1 MDSINIVVHRNV
13 HLLCSFKRTVIMS
26 IKTIDTTDLRNNLA
40 ATIKSLNKDDILFIK
55 SRGKLTG
62 KVIIDDEVLED
73 LLLFQD
79 TDYIKS
85 IAKAREEVKRG
96 DTYTFDEVFGDVL

>member
-1 MDSINIVVHRNV
+1 
-13 HLLCSFKRTVIMS
+13 MS